1 MSMAKSTQPS
11 VSAQRKPT
19 SSSDDLVK
27 AGKKDSTELTD
38 NELSKVVG
46 GVSEIVITKSTDS
59 SSPH

>member
-1 MSMAKSTQPS
+1 MAKSNQPS
-11 VSAQRKPT
+11 TSTQRNPT

-27 AGKKDSTELTD
+27 GGKKDSTELTD
-38 NELSKVVG
+38 SELSKVVG

>member
-1 MSMAKSTQPS
+1 
-11 VSAQRKPT
+11 
-19 SSSDDLVK
+19 VK

>member
-1 MSMAKSTQPS
+1 MAKSNQPGT
-11 VSAQRKPT
+11 SAQRKPT
-19 SSSDDLVK
+19 SSFDDLVK
-27 AGKKDSTELTD
+27 TGKKDITELTD

>member
-1 MSMAKSTQPS
+1 MAKSNQPS
-11 VSAQRKPT
+11 TITQCNPT

-27 AGKKDSTELTD
+27 GGKKDSTELTD